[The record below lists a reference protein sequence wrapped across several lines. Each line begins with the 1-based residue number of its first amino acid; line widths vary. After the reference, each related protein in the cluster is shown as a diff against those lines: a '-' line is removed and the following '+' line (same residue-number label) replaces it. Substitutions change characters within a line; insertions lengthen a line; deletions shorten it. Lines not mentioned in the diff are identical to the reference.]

1 MEPILRVE
9 GLTKHFPINRG
20 VFSRTVGHV
29 RAVDGVS
36 FDVAPGETLGL
47 VGESG
52 SGKTTVGRCILRLT
66 TPTSGQIL
74 FGGRDVT
81 AIPRAEL
88 LGLRRELQVVFQ
100 DPYSSLNPRLRV
112 LDIVGEALSVHG
124 IAKGANVERRVSAL
138 LERVGLSP
146 SWIHR
151 YPHEFSGGQRQRIG
165 IARAIALAPKLIVC
179 DEAVSALDVS
189 IQAQVVNLLIELR
202 REMNM
207 AYLFIAHDL
216 SVVRHVSHRIAAMY
230 LGRLV
235 EVAPSPRLF
244 ASPAHPYT
252 RALLA
257 AIPIAD
263 PARQHR
269 HLPLVGEIPSPA
281 NPPRGCHFHTRCPA
295 VRPECRRDD
304 PDAIEVEPGHTVR
317 CVHAR
322 ALPAGA
328 EWYAELSRRIERATA
343 DNAAEGER
351 APEIGARA
359 IARDDEAPVEWL
371 DAWKTRAASHAA
383 DRAATAAA
391 ARERRRNV
399 GVAVAVLGALLV
411 CTGHTGLGVLIAVA
425 AYMAAIR
432 RQLRR
437 PSLGDAYIAFALLSS
452 LLIGRA
458 IVEHGRRART
468 AAMLRALSQQI
479 EERAKLTGALP
490 ERLTDLGWRLY
501 PLFDSGVPNDPW
513 GRAYSYRAPGTEGR
527 RFDLGSTGPDGVP
540 SSDDIGHV
548 PPSSKSSSE

>member
-1 MEPILRVE
+1 MTEPLLRVE

-29 RAVDGVS
+29 RAVDGIS

-52 SGKTTVGRCILRLT
+52 SGKTTVGRCVLRLA
-66 TPTSGQIL
+66 TPTSGRIL
-74 FGGRDVT
+74 FAGRDVT
-81 AIPRAEL
+81 TMPRAGL

-124 IAKGANVERRVSAL
+124 IARGAEVERRVSAL

-146 SWIHR
+146 SWMHR

-165 IARAIALAPKLIVC
+165 IARAIALGPKLIVC

-202 REMNM
+202 RETNM

-216 SVVRHVSHRIAAMY
+216 SVVRHISHRIAAMY

-244 ASPAHPYT
+244 AAPAHPYT
-252 RALLA
+252 RALLS

-263 PARQHR
+263 PARRHR
-269 HLPLVGEIPSPA
+269 HLPLAGEIPSPA
-281 NPPRGCHFHTRCPA
+281 NPPSGCHFHTRCPA

-304 PDAIEVEPGHTVR
+304 PEAIEVEPGHTVR

-322 ALPAGA
+322 DLPAGA
-328 EWYAELSRRIERATA
+328 GWHAELTRRIERATA
-343 DNAAEGER
+343 ENAAQRHR
-351 APEIGARA
+351 APEIVAA
-359 IARDDEAPVEWL
+359 ADDEASVEWL
-371 DAWKTRAASHAA
+371 DAWRTRATSHAA
-383 DRAATAAA
+383 DRAASAAA
-391 ARERRRNV
+391 ARERSRKIGIGV
-399 GVAVAVLGALLV
+399 GVLGVLLV
-411 CTGHTGLGVLIAVA
+411 CVGHTGLGIVVSVLAYA
-425 AYMAAIR
+425 ATVR

-437 PSLGDAYIAFALLSS
+437 PFLGDASVALTLLSS
-452 LLIGRA
+452 LLVGRVV
-458 IVEHGRRART
+458 VEHGRRAR
-468 AAMLRALSQQI
+468 ADEMLRALSQQL
-479 EERAKLTGALP
+479 EERAKLTGTLP
-490 ERLTDLGWRLY
+490 ERLSDLGWRLY
-501 PLFDSGVPNDPW
+501 PLFDRGVPNDPW
-513 GRAYSYRAPGTEGR
+513 GRAYSYRVPGSEGR

-540 SSDDIGHV
+540 SADDVGHV
-548 PPSSKSSSE
+548 ARSAAAASE